1 MVKEMS
7 NPLQLSLVN
16 FKKGSYI
23 IVEGKQ
29 KAEYFYIIRSGKVR
43 ISKEVEIVNEEGGK
57 ILEPGDF
64 FGVISTMS
72 AHSHIETAMALTDVS
87 LISVHREQY
96 GYLIEK
102 NAPVAMKIILSFSQ
116 KMRYLDEALTR
127 LTLKSTAKEDVAH
140 LFNVAEYYARQ
151 SQYNLAYYAYYKF
164 IQYCP
169 QSENTPLAKER
180 MAKIHPYAKA
190 VHLDTNP
197 NDFNRAYPKDT
208 MIFSEAEPGRELFI
222 IQKGTVKISKI
233 VDNKEV
239 MLALLKSGDIF
250 GEMALLENMPRSA
263 SAIALDDVSALV
275 VNKANF
281 SRMVQ
286 TQPKLISSLTTL
298 LSERLWFIYKQLANS
313 VMTDPLGRMY
323 DALYMQLEK
332 NKIPV
337 VPGENYTFDF
347 GPKELINM
355 IGLPMDKGT
364 VLTRKMFENKKINV
378 VNNKIVVTDIEEI
391 KKQADY
397 FKKME
402 KIEFSRRQGSLQR

>member
-1 MVKEMS
+1 
-7 NPLQLSLVN
+7 
-16 FKKGSYI
+16 
-23 IVEGKQ
+23 
-29 KAEYFYIIRSGKVR
+29 
-43 ISKEVEIVNEEGGK
+43 
-57 ILEPGDF
+57 
-64 FGVISTMS
+64 
-72 AHSHIETAMALTDVS
+72 
-87 LISVHREQY
+87 
-96 GYLIEK
+96 
-102 NAPVAMKIILSFSQ
+102 MKIILSFSQ

-127 LTLKSTAKEDVAH
+127 LTLKNTAQENVTH

-169 QSENTPLAKER
+169 QHQNTRMAKER
-180 MAKIHPYAKA
+180 MARIHPYAKA

-197 NDFNRAYPKDT
+197 NDFNREYPKDT

-233 VDNKEV
+233 VDNNEV
-239 MLALLKSGDIF
+239 TLALLKSGDIF

-263 SAIALDDVSALV
+263 SAIALENVSMLV

-298 LSERLWFIYKQLANS
+298 LSERLWLIYKQLANS
-313 VMTDPLGRMY
+313 VMTDPLGRLY
-323 DALYMQLEK
+323 DALNIQLEK
-332 NKIPV
+332 NK
-337 VPGENYTFDF
+337 VPIISGGNYSFDF
-347 GPKELINM
+347 GPKELISM
-355 IGLPMDKGT
+355 VGLPMDEGNA
-364 VLTRKMFENKKINV
+364 LIRKMFENKKITV
-378 VNNKIVVTDIEEI
+378 MNNKIYVSDLEEI
-391 KKQADY
+391 KKQAEY